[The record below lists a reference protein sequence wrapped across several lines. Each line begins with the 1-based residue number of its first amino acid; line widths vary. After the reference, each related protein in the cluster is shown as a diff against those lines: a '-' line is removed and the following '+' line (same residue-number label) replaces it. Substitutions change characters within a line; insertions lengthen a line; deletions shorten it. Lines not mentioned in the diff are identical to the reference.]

1 MRFLLFFCLTI
12 LYHFS
17 YSQNIDHFVVGTD
30 GGFAGNNQFS
40 LSYTIG
46 EVVTEF
52 GVDSTNNVHLT
63 QGFQQ
68 SYISI
73 VSVEDHLIDI
83 EINVYPNPA
92 VDFLNVQISDLTD
105 VENYSLFDMSG
116 KLIENKPIPS
126 KQFKIGFQQV
136 SMGTYFI
143 VFSNKE
149 KKLKTLKVLK
159 SN

>member
-1 MRFLLFFCLTI
+1 MRFLLFFCLSI

-17 YSQNIDHFVVGTD
+17 FSQNLDHFVVGTD

-52 GVDSTNNVHLT
+52 GVNSANNVHLT
-63 QGFQQ
+63 EGFQQ

-73 VSVEDHLIDI
+73 VSVDDHFIDV

-92 VDFLNVQISDLTD
+92 VDFLNVQIGDLTD
-105 VENYSLFDMSG
+105 VENYSLFNMSG
-116 KLIENKPIPS
+116 KLIENKPISS

-143 VFSNKE
+143 VFSKKE
-149 KKLKTLKVLK
+149 KKLMTLKILK